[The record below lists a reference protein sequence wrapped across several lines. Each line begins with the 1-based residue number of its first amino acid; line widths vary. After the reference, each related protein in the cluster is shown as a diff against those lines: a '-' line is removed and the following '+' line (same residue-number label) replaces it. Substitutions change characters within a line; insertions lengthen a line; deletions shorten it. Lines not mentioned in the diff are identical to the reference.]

1 MSKMTTIHHFHI
13 DHKALCSPPPPLPP
27 PKNICIT
34 IVSNFSWGSVQS
46 SQEKSRT
53 MGEQNLGGGGG
64 VNKVHYGLRENG
76 ESPQWPEWIQGRIRR
91 PQWQTVRTFLS
102 TDFFTLHFSNF
113 SSPRFLTPDSPFNCK
128 TIKFHKSFCCSRF
141 SEYQTTFHM
150 QKGLFNL
157 ITHLLLLRFL
167 TQQIK
172 HRACRIKK
180 LKN

>member
-1 MSKMTTIHHFHI
+1 MTMMNTRTTKKTTMTDCTHFFKH
-13 DHKALCSPPPPLPP
+13 
-27 PKNICIT
+27 
-34 IVSNFSWGSVQS
+34 G
-46 SQEKSRT
+46 
-53 MGEQNLGGGGG
+53 
-64 VNKVHYGLRENG
+64 
-76 ESPQWPEWIQGRIRR
+76 
-91 PQWQTVRTFLS
+91 
-102 TDFFTLHFSNF
+102 FFTLHFSNF
-113 SSPRFLTPDSPFNCK
+113 PSPRFLTPDSPFNCK

-150 QKGLFNL
+150 QKDLFNL